1 MGNCPYCRA
10 VTVPGDSICYSCG
23 RLLSTGNKKTDGKYV
38 LPKTPKQFG
47 VVMTKSGRNVNIL
60 RKKKNRF
67 RSLFMLAFISFIMF
81 SPAAKEALFGGFTDF
96 ESVLNEQIAPFH
108 TYPVETTYSLERE
121 IALQNN
127 GATGYLLE
135 TVPIPFNVKSL
146 HGSDTMY
153 TSDDGQGDRP
163 SQDLQVVNS
172 VVVSIDGETI
182 SIPINGDIRERS
194 SAYTTNSGH
203 EIWWPSLGNGDDF
216 CKFGPCMKI
225 RVVMPQGSST
235 TFSVISEV
243 TSTSYSWWDSPRV
256 NALVEG
262 SQLGTS
268 YDRSGDFSDISER
281 AAGRDSKR
289 YSDELWYDRGS
300 QGGWAIDAQ
309 HAEVLSVVRNIDA
322 NLPEGQEENAYA
334 FARATFD
341 YLHANVRYDT
351 EADVIARSGPTCLAD
366 GLGDCDEQ
374 TNAFLSILRTKGIPG
389 WYVFG
394 ALTDST
400 YSQWEAHAWGMI
412 LLPMDDEWCDQN
424 NIQENSCYVE
434 AAVDVVNNKWLLHT
448 PTAYID
454 WVEVYDSSGDKVNSY
469 YRPVLSTP
477 GITRVKTLQ
486 TYGDVSQTGG
496 IYKVKLYPES
506 MR

>member
-1 MGNCPYCRA
+1 
-10 VTVPGDSICYSCG
+10 
-23 RLLSTGNKKTDGKYV
+23 
-38 LPKTPKQFG
+38 
-47 VVMTKSGRNVNIL
+47 
-60 RKKKNRF
+60 
-67 RSLFMLAFISFIMF
+67 MLAFISFIMF

-121 IALQNN
+121 IALQNT

-262 SQLGTS
+262 SQLEQAMTAVETS
-268 YDRSGDFSDISER
+268 LTFLRELPAGIASDTQTSCGMTEVVKVDGQLMLNMQRFYPSLETLMQIFQ
-281 AAGRDSKR
+281 
-289 YSDELWYDRGS
+289 RGKKKMPMHS
-300 QGGWAIDAQ
+300 Q
-309 HAEVLSVVRNIDA
+309 
-322 NLPEGQEENAYA
+322 
-334 FARATFD
+334 
-341 YLHANVRYDT
+341 
-351 EADVIARSGPTCLAD
+351 
-366 GLGDCDEQ
+366 EQ
-374 TNAFLSILRTKGIPG
+374 
-389 WYVFG
+389 
-394 ALTDST
+394 
-400 YSQWEAHAWGMI
+400 
-412 LLPMDDEWCDQN
+412 
-424 NIQENSCYVE
+424 
-434 AAVDVVNNKWLLHT
+434 
-448 PTAYID
+448 
-454 WVEVYDSSGDKVNSY
+454 
-469 YRPVLSTP
+469 LST
-477 GITRVKTLQ
+477 IFMQMFDTTL
-486 TYGDVSQTGG
+486 
-496 IYKVKLYPES
+496 KL
-506 MR
+506 M